1 MVYDIFMLNI
11 GKVIQKEVFLTAKG
25 TNYVH
30 KKSITDTKKANSMTD
45 IKFLGKQ
52 A

>member
-30 KKSITDTKKANSMTD
+30 KKSITGTKKREKASSMMD
-45 IKFLGKQ
+45 ID
-52 A
+52 